1 MHEAAKPS
9 SEAWYAVYTKFQHE
23 KSAAGLLETKDLE
36 VFLPVYRTVHRWTDR
51 NQLVILPLFPC
62 YLFVRTAL
70 DRKLD
75 ILRTAGVRWLVEN
88 GGRACPVPE
97 AEMEAVRKICATGA
111 RVQPHPFLKEG
122 NPVRIRTGALAGIEG
137 LLVRI
142 KNQSRVVISVQL
154 LQKSVSVEAE
164 LANLEALSV
173 SRGLIASGPL
183 VSARR
188 AGQVISPHVNQ

>member
-1 MHEAAKPS
+1 L
-9 SEAWYAVYTKFQHE
+9 SEDWYVVYTKFQHE
-23 KSAAGLLETKDLE
+23 KSVASLLERKDLQ
-36 VFLPVYRTVHRWTDR
+36 VFLPVYRTMHHWSDR

-62 YLFVRTAL
+62 YVFVRTAL

-75 ILRTAGVRWLVEN
+75 VLRTAGVRWFVEN
-88 GGRACPVPE
+88 GGHACSVPE
-97 AEMEAVRKICATGA
+97 AEIEAVRKICATGA
-111 RVQPHPFLKEG
+111 RVQPHPFLKDG

-173 SRGLIASGPL
+173 SRGVIASGSF

-188 AGQVISPHVNQ
+188 A

>member
-1 MHEAAKPS
+1 MNGVVEPL
-9 SEAWYAVYTKFQHE
+9 SEAWYAVYTKFKHE
-23 KSAAGLLETKDLE
+23 KSVASLLERKDLH
-36 VFLPVYRTVHRWTDR
+36 VFLPVYRTMHRWSDR
-51 NQLVILPLFPC
+51 NKLVILPLFPC
-62 YLFVRTAL
+62 YVFVRTGL

-75 ILRTAGVRWLVEN
+75 VLRTAGVRWFVEI
-88 GGRACPVPE
+88 GGHACFVPE
-97 AEMEAVRKICATGA
+97 AEIEAVRKICATGD
-111 RVQPHPFLKEG
+111 RVQPHPFLKDG

-173 SRGLIASGPL
+173 SRGVIADYPF
-183 VSARR
+183 VAARR
-188 AGQVISPHVNQ
+188 A

>member
-1 MHEAAKPS
+1 MNRAVEPL
-9 SEAWYAVYTKFQHE
+9 SEAWYAVYTRFQHE
-23 KSAAGLLETKDLE
+23 KTVASLLERKDLQ
-36 VFLPVYRTVHRWTDR
+36 VFLPVYRTMHRWSDR
-51 NQLVILPLFPC
+51 NQLVVLPLFPC

-75 ILRTAGVRWLVEN
+75 VLRTAGVRWLVEN
-88 GGRACPVPE
+88 GGRACAVPE
-97 AEMEAVRKICATGA
+97 AEIEAVRKICTTGA

-164 LANLEALSV
+164 LTNLEALSV
-173 SRGLIASGPL
+173 SRGVIASRPL
-183 VSARR
+183 VYMGR
-188 AGQVISPHVNQ
+188 A